1 MDTNQQAST
10 SGPRRLLR
18 IEEVMERVGLKR
30 SALFAAVARGQLPAP
45 IKVLPGHRASRWDS
59 HAIDRWI
66 AERVEASKDQA
77 A

>member
-1 MDTNQQAST
+1 MDSRGST
-10 SGPRRLLR
+10 MHPAPRRLLR
-18 IEEVMERVGLKR
+18 IEEVMERIGLKR
-30 SALFAAVARGQLPAP
+30 SAVFAAVARGELPAP

-66 AERVEASKDQA
+66 AERVEGSKDQA